1 MILDKLKQ
9 LSIKSTCCNKKVN
22 IELHLNHIDE
32 CENEN
37 EVKDLLYKKLD
48 KKLKKK
54 MSVQFNKLDKIN
66 I

>member
-1 MILDKLKQ
+1 MILDKLKK

-37 EVKDLLYKKLD
+37 EVKDLLFKTLD
-48 KKLKKK
+48 KKLGKK
-54 MSVQFNKLDKIN
+54 MSAQFDNKLNK
-66 I
+66 